1 MERFQSAK
9 TIEEYKEKTKNAN
22 TIKATTQWMRVFCQ
36 WAQKKNHPKNI
47 EVIT

>member
-1 MERFQSAK
+1 MERFQSTK

-22 TIKATTQWMRVFCQ
+22 TIEATTQWMRVFCQ

-47 EVIT
+47 EVST